1 MSCPTFR
8 RAWGSAAGQVRIAGV
23 LLAAAASIGMVARA
37 SGEQGPNLA
46 NCDLRQSGT
55 KMVCEKPAND
65 CVNGLVTNYEACIND
80 TTNDRVP
87 PKSIANWVQDP
98 TNGKLQLVPDLCP
111 TYTQYKCTCTPM
123 GDICAPASRCQRGEV
138 IGTVEIE
145 GGSSKLA
152 RCRPVAPTPAPVGPV
167 SAE

>member
-8 RAWGSAAGQVRIAGV
+8 RAWGSAAGQVRVAGV
-23 LLAAAASIGMVARA
+23 LLLAAAVGVVVPASA
-37 SGEQGPNLA
+37 EQGPSLA

-65 CVNGLVTNYEACIND
+65 CVNGWVTNYENCIND

-87 PKSIANWVQDP
+87 PKSIVNWVQDP
-98 TNGKLQLVPDLCP
+98 TNGKLRLVPDLCP

-123 GDICAPASRCQRGEV
+123 GDICAPGSRCQRGEV

-145 GGSSKLA
+145 GGSLKLA
-152 RCRPVAPTPAPVGPV
+152 RCRPVAPTPAPVGPLSV
-167 SAE
+167 E